1 MTTATIPQ
9 RAGLINT
16 AGLSDE
22 QLMIRSSVLDILR
35 ATLPLDSIGQLD
47 DQRRFPEEAY
57 QALASSG
64 YLAIPFEEEFGGA
77 GGNYKD
83 LTVLMETLGYHY
95 SGIGQGVMT
104 TLIYAGGHVAKFGSE
119 ELKRRILP
127 QIIEGKVKLALAMS
141 EPGTGSDVAGLE
153 TKAVRQGSGYV
164 LSGTKVWI
172 TCAHVA
178 DYIVVIAKTDP
189 TAPRHQGLSTFL
201 VDAKAA
207 GVTISPLSMLG
218 RRTTHANEVVLD
230 NVFVPEENLIGEE
243 NQTWK
248 NMMKCLAVERLALA
262 AISAGH
268 CFRITEYAQDYAKSR
283 AQFGRPIS
291 DFQVTQHK
299 LVDMRIMAETARQSV
314 YRVAELLDAGHDAI
328 EETSIAK
335 IVCTENNFKCADMGL
350 QILGGAGYSMEY
362 DMQMFF
368 RDSRVGPIGGGTN
381 EIQRNVIAKRMGL

>member
-1 MTTATIPQ
+1 MTTATT
-9 RAGLINT
+9 RSGGLVNT
-16 AGLSDE
+16 TGLSDE
-22 QLMIRSSVLDILR
+22 QLMMRESVLDILQ
-35 ATLPLDSIGQLD
+35 ATLPLDSIRDLD
-47 DQRRFPEEAY
+47 EKRQFPEGAY

-64 YLAIPFEEEFGGA
+64 FLGIPFDEEFGGA
-77 GGNYKD
+77 GGSYKD
-83 LTVLMETLGYHY
+83 LTVFMEALGYHY

-104 TLIYAGGHVAKFGSE
+104 TLIYAGGHVAKFGSDD
-119 ELKRRILP
+119 LKRRILP

-141 EPGTGSDVAGLE
+141 EPGTGSDVAGLK
-153 TKAVRQGSGYV
+153 TKAVRQGDGYV
-164 LSGTKVWI
+164 LSGAKVWI

-201 VDAKAA
+201 VDAKAP
-207 GVTISPLSMLG
+207 GVTINPLSMLG
-218 RRTTHANEVVLD
+218 RRTTHANEVILD
-230 NVFVPEENLIGEE
+230 NVFVPEANLIGEE
-243 NQTWK
+243 NKTWK

-262 AISAGH
+262 SISAGH
-268 CFRITEYAQDYAKSR
+268 CFRITEYAQDYAKNR
-283 AQFGRPIS
+283 IQFDRPIS
-291 DFQVTQHK
+291 DFQVNQHK

-335 IVCTENNFKCADMGL
+335 IICTENNFKCADIGL

-381 EIQRNVIAKRMGL
+381 EIQRNVLAKRMGL